1 MVIGHLN
8 NWSQMVFFFPN
19 TPDQWIILFG
29 PQPLTGKTFWKM
41 EQGSLESVIFTVQWL
56 FNYWLHLCQCCYHL
70 FQSLTMSQIP
80 SETSVVQPNGLSPE
94 QPSQSQEPV
103 VSFSHEGVDPS
114 VNVVPP
120 PNEASTNQLP
130 VITWYKWTQLKN
142 LVTLRFLSS
151 FI

>member
-1 MVIGHLN
+1 
-8 NWSQMVFFFPN
+8 
-19 TPDQWIILFG
+19 
-29 PQPLTGKTFWKM
+29 
-41 EQGSLESVIFTVQWL
+41 
-56 FNYWLHLCQCCYHL
+56 
-70 FQSLTMSQIP
+70 MSQIP

-94 QPSQSQEPV
+94 QPSQSQEPD

-120 PNEASTNQLP
+120 ANEALTNQSP

-151 FI
+151 FILMKTWEIPEVIPHNKDLLWLSQIFLEN